1 MSNIGTKFILGQK
14 YIFDPNSNS
23 LVDQTNNDEVV
34 RLGSNESR
42 ILLLLAERPNEV
54 VTRNE
59 LHEFVWRDQGFEVDD
74 SSLTQAIS
82 TLRKMLKDPTKSPQF
97 VKTVP
102 KRGYQLISTV
112 ERSVPMASSEAISEA
127 PVAELPADKLEAA
140 TAATAPAAAQPAPA
154 PVAAPKEKTPPAV
167 WAMVVAS
174 ILLPILVL
182 MVTNPAQST
191 FRELSVV
198 ENVKIVTPESHPDVS
213 SWQPKIEQCVAKYVE
228 THTGDM
234 LPVEVIVTGDQS
246 DQIALNF
253 VHTVEHSGENSTM
266 RIFTE
271 QSDLDKVCQ

>member
-1 MSNIGTKFILGQK
+1 MSNIGTKFILGQR

-54 VTRNE
+54 VTRHD
-59 LHEFVWRDQGFEVDD
+59 LHEYVWRDQGFEVDD

-82 TLRKMLKDPTKSPQF
+82 TLRKMLKDPTKSPLF

-112 ERSVPMASSEAISEA
+112 ERSAPSSSIDLNNVNEA
-127 PVAELPADKLEAA
+127 PVAELPNDPVDAQPT
-140 TAATAPAAAQPAPA
+140 TAAPHVAVSKAPA
-154 PVAAPKEKTPPAV
+154 EKTPPAV
-167 WAMVVAS
+167 WGMVVAAL
-174 ILLPILVL
+174 LLPILVL
-182 MVTNPAQST
+182 IGTNPAESS
-191 FRELSVV
+191 FRELAVV
-198 ENVKIVTPESHPDVS
+198 DEVKIVTPESHPDVS
-213 SWQPKIEQCVAKYVE
+213 TWQPKIEQCVQKYIE
-228 THTGDM
+228 SHELDKK
-234 LPVEVIVTGDQS
+234 PEQVIVTGDQS

-253 VHTVEHSGENSTM
+253 IHTVEHSGENVTM

-271 QSDLDKVCQ
+271 QSDLSKVCQ

>member
-102 KRGYQLISTV
+102 KRGYQLISSV
-112 ERSVPMASSEAISEA
+112 ERSVPVASSEAINEA
-127 PVAELPADKLEAA
+127 PVVDLAKELQEPSAA
-140 TAATAPAAAQPAPA
+140 SATPYSE
-154 PVAAPKEKTPPAV
+154 PVIPPAPKEKTPPTV
-167 WAMVVAS
+167 WAMVVVA

-182 MVTNPAQST
+182 MATNPAQSS
-191 FRELSVV
+191 FKELGMV
-198 ENVKIVTPESHPDVS
+198 ESVKIVTPENHPDVS
-213 SWQPKIEQCVAKYVE
+213 SWQPKIEQCVAKYIE
-228 THTGDM
+228 THTDDM
-234 LPVEVIVTGDQS
+234 LPLEVIITGDQS

-253 VHTVEHSGENSTM
+253 IHSVEFSGENSTM

-271 QSDLDKVCQ
+271 QSDLSKVCK

>member
-1 MSNIGTKFILGQK
+1 MSNIGTKFILGQR

-54 VTRNE
+54 VTRHD
-59 LHEFVWRDQGFEVDD
+59 LHEYVWRDQGFEVDD

-82 TLRKMLKDPTKSPQF
+82 TLRKMLKDPTKSPLF

-112 ERSVPMASSEAISEA
+112 ERSAPSSSIDLNNVNEA
-127 PVAELPADKLEAA
+127 PVAELPNDP
-140 TAATAPAAAQPAPA
+140 TDAQPTTTTPHVAVSKPPA
-154 PVAAPKEKTPPAV
+154 EKTPPAV
-167 WAMVVAS
+167 WGMVVAAL
-174 ILLPILVL
+174 LLPILVL
-182 MVTNPAQST
+182 IGTNPAESS
-191 FRELSVV
+191 FRELAIVD
-198 ENVKIVTPESHPDVS
+198 EVKIVTPESHPDVS
-213 SWQPKIEQCVAKYVE
+213 TWQPKIEQCVQKYIE
-228 THTGDM
+228 SHELDKK
-234 LPVEVIVTGDQS
+234 PDQVIVTGDQS

-253 VHTVEHSGENSTM
+253 IHTVEHSGENVTM

-271 QSDLDKVCQ
+271 QSDLSKVCQ

>member
-1 MSNIGTKFILGQK
+1 MSNIGTKFILGQR

-54 VTRNE
+54 ITRNE
-59 LHEFVWRDQGFEVDD
+59 LHDFVWREQGFEVDD

-102 KRGYQLISTV
+102 KRGYQLISAV
-112 ERSVPMASSEAISEA
+112 ERSAPKASSDTVDEA
-127 PVAELPADKLEAA
+127 PVAELPTDKLETVAS
-140 TAATAPAAAQPAPA
+140 ATAPAATAT
-154 PVAAPKEKTPPAV
+154 VASRPKTPPSV
-167 WAMVVAS
+167 WAMVAAA

-182 MVTNPAQST
+182 MGTNPAQST
-191 FRELSVV
+191 FKPLSIVNEV
-198 ENVKIVTPESHPDVS
+198 QIVTPESHPDVT
-213 SWQPKIEQCVAKYVE
+213 SWLPKIEQCVAKYVE

-234 LPVEVIVTGDQS
+234 LPEEVIVTGDQS

-253 VHTVEHSGENSTM
+253 IHKVEHSRENSTM

-271 QSDLDKVCQ
+271 QSDLSKVCQ

>member
-42 ILLLLAERPNEV
+42 ILLLLSERPNEV

-102 KRGYQLISTV
+102 KRGYQLISSV
-112 ERSVPMASSEAISEA
+112 ERSAPVSSSDAISEA
-127 PVAELPADKLEAA
+127 PVADLPTESAETTMSAA
-140 TAATAPAAAQPAPA
+140 PIEPLK
-154 PVAAPKEKTPPAV
+154 PKEKTPPIV
-167 WAMVVAS
+167 WAMVVAAL
-174 ILLPILVL
+174 LLPILVL
-182 MVTNPAQST
+182 MFTNPAQSS
-191 FRELSVV
+191 FRELGIV
-198 ENVKIVTPESHPDVS
+198 ENVKIVTPENHPDVS
-213 SWQPKIEQCVAKYVE
+213 SWQPKIEQCVAMYIQSHNDDK
-228 THTGDM
+228 
-234 LPVEVIVTGDQS
+234 LPLEVIVTGDQS

-253 VHTVEHSGENSTM
+253 VHTVEFSNENSTM

>member
-1 MSNIGTKFILGQK
+1 MSNIGTKFILGQR

-54 VTRNE
+54 VTRHD
-59 LHEFVWRDQGFEVDD
+59 LHEYVWRDQGFEVDD

-82 TLRKMLKDPTKSPQF
+82 TLRKMLKDPTKSPLF

-112 ERSVPMASSEAISEA
+112 ERSAPSSSIDLNNVNEA
-127 PVAELPADKLEAA
+127 PVAELPNDPVDAQP
-140 TAATAPAAAQPAPA
+140 TAAAPHVAVSKAPA
-154 PVAAPKEKTPPAV
+154 EKTPPAV
-167 WAMVVAS
+167 WGMVVAAL
-174 ILLPILVL
+174 LLPILVL
-182 MVTNPAQST
+182 IGTNPAESS
-191 FRELSVV
+191 FRELAVV
-198 ENVKIVTPESHPDVS
+198 DEVKIVTPESHPDVS
-213 SWQPKIEQCVAKYVE
+213 TWQPKIEQCVQKYIE
-228 THTGDM
+228 SHELDKK
-234 LPVEVIVTGDQS
+234 PEQVIVTGDQS

-253 VHTVEHSGENSTM
+253 IHTVEHSGENVTM

-271 QSDLDKVCQ
+271 QSDLSKVCQ

>member
-1 MSNIGTKFILGQK
+1 MSNIGTKFILGQR

-54 VTRNE
+54 ITRNE
-59 LHEFVWRDQGFEVDD
+59 LHDFVWREQGFEVDD

-82 TLRKMLKDPTKSPQF
+82 TLRKMLKDPTKTPQF

-102 KRGYQLISTV
+102 KRGYQLISAV
-112 ERSVPMASSEAISEA
+112 ERSAPKASSDTVDEA
-127 PVAELPADKLEAA
+127 PVAELPTDKLETVAS
-140 TAATAPAAAQPAPA
+140 ATAPAATAT
-154 PVAAPKEKTPPAV
+154 VASRPKTPPSV
-167 WAMVVAS
+167 WAMVAAA

-182 MVTNPAQST
+182 MGTNPAQST
-191 FRELSVV
+191 FKPLSIVNEV
-198 ENVKIVTPESHPDVS
+198 QIVTPESHPDVT
-213 SWQPKIEQCVAKYVE
+213 SWLPKIEQCVAKYVE

-234 LPVEVIVTGDQS
+234 LPEEVIVTGDQS

-253 VHTVEHSGENSTM
+253 IHKVEHSRENSTM

-271 QSDLDKVCQ
+271 QSDLSKVCQ

>member
-112 ERSVPMASSEAISEA
+112 ERSVPMASSEAINEA
-127 PVAELPADKLEAA
+127 PVAELPVDKLEAA

-154 PVAAPKEKTPPAV
+154 PVAAPKEKTPPAFGQ
-167 WAMVVAS
+167 W
-174 ILLPILVL
+174 LLRL
-182 MVTNPAQST
+182 
-191 FRELSVV
+191 FCCR
-198 ENVKIVTPESHPDVS
+198 
-213 SWQPKIEQCVAKYVE
+213 
-228 THTGDM
+228 
-234 LPVEVIVTGDQS
+234 
-246 DQIALNF
+246 F
-253 VHTVEHSGENSTM
+253 
-266 RIFTE
+266 
-271 QSDLDKVCQ
+271 

>member
-1 MSNIGTKFILGQK
+1 MSNIGTKFILGQR

-54 VTRNE
+54 ITRNE
-59 LHEFVWRDQGFEVDD
+59 LHDFVWREQGFEVDD

-102 KRGYQLISTV
+102 KRGYQLISAV
-112 ERSVPMASSEAISEA
+112 ERSAPKASSDTVDEA
-127 PVAELPADKLEAA
+127 PVAELPTDKLETVASVAAPAA
-140 TAATAPAAAQPAPA
+140 TAT
-154 PVAAPKEKTPPAV
+154 VASRPKTPPSV
-167 WAMVVAS
+167 WAMVAAA

-182 MVTNPAQST
+182 MGTNPAQST
-191 FRELSVV
+191 FKPLSIVNEV
-198 ENVKIVTPESHPDVS
+198 QIVTPESHPDVT
-213 SWQPKIEQCVAKYVE
+213 SWLPKIEQCVAKYVE

-234 LPVEVIVTGDQS
+234 LPEEVIVTGDQS

-253 VHTVEHSGENSTM
+253 IHKVEHSRENSTM

-271 QSDLDKVCQ
+271 QSDLSKVCQ

>member
-1 MSNIGTKFILGQK
+1 MSNIGTKFILGQR

-54 VTRNE
+54 VTRHD
-59 LHEFVWRDQGFEVDD
+59 LHEYVWRDQGFEVDD

-82 TLRKMLKDPTKSPQF
+82 TLRKMLKDPTKSPLF

-112 ERSVPMASSEAISEA
+112 ERSAPSSSIDLNNVNEA
-127 PVAELPADKLEAA
+127 PVAELPNDPAD
-140 TAATAPAAAQPAPA
+140 AQPTTTTPHVAVSKPPA
-154 PVAAPKEKTPPAV
+154 EKTPPAV
-167 WAMVVAS
+167 WGMIVAAL
-174 ILLPILVL
+174 LLPILVL
-182 MVTNPAQST
+182 IGTNPAESS
-191 FRELSVV
+191 FRELAIVD
-198 ENVKIVTPESHPDVS
+198 EVKIVTPESHPDVS
-213 SWQPKIEQCVAKYVE
+213 TWQPKIEQCVQKYIE
-228 THTGDM
+228 SHELDKK
-234 LPVEVIVTGDQS
+234 PDQVIVTGDQS

-253 VHTVEHSGENSTM
+253 IHTVEHSGENVTM

-271 QSDLDKVCQ
+271 QSDLSKVCQ

>member
-1 MSNIGTKFILGQK
+1 MSNIGTKFILGQR

-54 VTRNE
+54 VTRHE

-82 TLRKMLKDPTKSPQF
+82 TLRKMLKDPTKSPLF

-102 KRGYQLISTV
+102 KRGYQLISSV
-112 ERSVPMASSEAISEA
+112 ERSAPLSSIDLNNINEA
-127 PVAELPADKLEAA
+127 PVAELPTELTE
-140 TAATAPAAAQPAPA
+140 TQPASTSSQSAITKEPA
-154 PVAAPKEKTPPAV
+154 PKTPPTV
-167 WAMVVAS
+167 WGMLALAL
-174 ILLPILVL
+174 LLPVLVL
-182 MVTNPAQST
+182 IGTNPAESS
-191 FRELSVV
+191 FRELAVV
-198 ENVKIVTPESHPDVS
+198 DNVRIVTPESHPDVS
-213 SWQPKIEQCVAKYVE
+213 SWQPKIEQCVVKYIE
-228 THTGDM
+228 SHTAEK
-234 LPVEVIVTGDQS
+234 LPEQVIVTGDQG

-253 VHTVEHSGENSTM
+253 IHTMEHSSENVTM

-271 QSDLDKVCQ
+271 QSDLSKVCE

>member
-59 LHEFVWRDQGFEVDD
+59 LHDFVWREQGFEVDD

-82 TLRKMLKDPTKSPQF
+82 TLRKMLKDPTKTPQF

-102 KRGYQLISTV
+102 KRGYQLISAV
-112 ERSVPMASSEAISEA
+112 ERSAPKASSDTVDEAT
-127 PVAELPADKLEAA
+127 VAELPTDKLETVAS
-140 TAATAPAAAQPAPA
+140 
-154 PVAAPKEKTPPAV
+154 VAAPATAVAVASRPKTPPSV
-167 WAMVVAS
+167 WAMVAAAIV
-174 ILLPILVL
+174 LPILVL
-182 MVTNPAQST
+182 IGTNPAQST
-191 FRELSVV
+191 FKPLSVV
-198 ENVKIVTPESHPDVS
+198 NEVQIMTPESHPDVT
-213 SWQPKIEQCVAKYVE
+213 SWLPKIEQCVAKYIE
-228 THTGDM
+228 THTGEM
-234 LPVEVIVTGDQS
+234 LPAQVIVTGDQS

-253 VHTVEHSGENSTM
+253 IHKVEHSRENGTM

-271 QSDLDKVCQ
+271 QSDLSKVCQ

>member
-1 MSNIGTKFILGQK
+1 MSNIGTKFILGQR

-54 VTRNE
+54 VTRHE

-82 TLRKMLKDPTKSPQF
+82 TLRKMLKDPTKSPLF

-102 KRGYQLISTV
+102 KRGYQLISSV
-112 ERSVPMASSEAISEA
+112 ERSAPLSSIDLNNINEA
-127 PVAELPADKLEAA
+127 PVAELPTELTETQPTSTSSQSAIAKE
-140 TAATAPAAAQPAPA
+140 PAP
-154 PVAAPKEKTPPAV
+154 KTPPTV
-167 WAMVVAS
+167 WGMLALAL
-174 ILLPILVL
+174 LLPVLVL
-182 MVTNPAQST
+182 IGTNPAESS
-191 FRELSVV
+191 FRELAVV
-198 ENVKIVTPESHPDVS
+198 DNVRIVTPESHPDVS
-213 SWQPKIEQCVAKYVE
+213 SWQPKIEQCVVKYIE
-228 THTGDM
+228 SHTAEK
-234 LPVEVIVTGDQS
+234 LPEQVIVTGDQG

-253 VHTVEHSGENSTM
+253 IHTMEHSSENVTM

-271 QSDLDKVCQ
+271 QSDLSKVCE

>member
-1 MSNIGTKFILGQK
+1 MSNIGTKFILGQR

-23 LVDQTNNDEVV
+23 LVDQANNDEVV

-54 VTRNE
+54 ITRNE
-59 LHEFVWRDQGFEVDD
+59 LHDFVWREQGFEVDD

-102 KRGYQLISTV
+102 KRGYQLISAV
-112 ERSVPMASSEAISEA
+112 ERSAPKASSDTVDEA
-127 PVAELPADKLEAA
+127 PVAELPTDKLETVAS
-140 TAATAPAAAQPAPA
+140 ATAPAATAT
-154 PVAAPKEKTPPAV
+154 VASRPKTPPSV
-167 WAMVVAS
+167 WAMVAAA

-182 MVTNPAQST
+182 MGTNPAQST
-191 FRELSVV
+191 FKPLSIVNEV
-198 ENVKIVTPESHPDVS
+198 QIVTPESHPDVT
-213 SWQPKIEQCVAKYVE
+213 SWLPKIEQCVAKYVE

-234 LPVEVIVTGDQS
+234 LPAEVIVTGDQS

-253 VHTVEHSGENSTM
+253 IHNVEHSRENSTM

-271 QSDLDKVCQ
+271 QSDLSKVCQ

>member
-59 LHEFVWRDQGFEVDD
+59 LHDFVWREQGFEVDD

-102 KRGYQLISTV
+102 KRGYQLISAV
-112 ERSVPMASSEAISEA
+112 ERSAPKASSDTVDEA
-127 PVAELPADKLEAA
+127 PVAELPTDKLE
-140 TAATAPAAAQPAPA
+140 TVTSATAPAAT
-154 PVAAPKEKTPPAV
+154 VAIAPKPKTPPSV
-167 WAMVVAS
+167 WAMVAAA

-182 MVTNPAQST
+182 IGTNPAQST
-191 FRELSVV
+191 FKPLSVV
-198 ENVKIVTPESHPDVS
+198 NEVQIVTPESHPDVT
-213 SWQPKIEQCVAKYVE
+213 SWLPKIEQCVAKYVE
-228 THTGDM
+228 THTGEM
-234 LPVEVIVTGDQS
+234 LPAEVIVTGDQS

-253 VHTVEHSGENSTM
+253 IHKVEHSRENSTM

-271 QSDLDKVCQ
+271 QSDLSKVCQ